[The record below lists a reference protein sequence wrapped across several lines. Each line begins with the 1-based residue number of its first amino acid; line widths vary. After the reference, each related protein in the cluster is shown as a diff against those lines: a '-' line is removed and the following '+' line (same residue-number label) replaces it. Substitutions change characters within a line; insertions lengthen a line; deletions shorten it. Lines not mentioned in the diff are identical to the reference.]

1 MKSEIYNALAAIN
14 RGFDLMLE
22 SFAILKNEGVLPA
35 DYVQEKTE
43 AAEELRAAI
52 NHMIL
57 DKLEDRELEDRD
69 HYNEMRVATEA
80 KLKQLC

>member
-14 RGFDLMLE
+14 RRFDLME

-43 AAEELRAAI
+43 AAEKLRATI
-52 NHMIL
+52 NHMVL